1 MRAAGPGQSVLLL
14 LDVIAVLKSLH
25 VPYAIV
31 GAVAASF
38 HGVVRASLDAD
49 AVISLSS
56 GRTGVSSLL
65 DALHQAGLKGRYTKG
80 DVRDPIGGAIA
91 IEDRFHNRVDLLLKI
106 RGMADAVFSRA
117 VETAFMGERIRVIS
131 AEDFIVMKVFAG
143 NTKDLSDAAGVL
155 QVSAGRIDRAL
166 LKSLAQSYGKDTL
179 RKLHALLERYPTK
192 V

>member
-1 MRAAGPGQSVLLL
+1 MRATSHGESALLL

-25 VPYAIV
+25 VPYAVI

-49 AVISLSS
+49 VVISLPS
-56 GRTGVSSLL
+56 GRTAVTALL
-65 DALHQAGLKGRYTKG
+65 DGFHRVGLKDRYTKG
-80 DVRDPIGGAIA
+80 DVRDPIGGVIA

-106 RGMADAVFSRA
+106 RGMTDAAFSRT

-143 NTKDLSDAAGVL
+143 SAKDLSDAAGVL
-155 QVSAGRIDRAL
+155 QVSGGRIDRAL
-166 LKSLAQSYGKDTL
+166 LKSLAQPYGKDTL
-179 RKLHALLERYPTK
+179 RRLHALLAQYAA
-192 V
+192 